1 MTTPGARAIPP
12 RASTPRARSSARA
25 RASGARAETRLRVDA
40 SSASRATP
48 RTDGAKMR
56 EDASPRREHHAEDVG
71 SPDGDAYE
79 RMLDA
84 SMRDGDS
91 FFAPLGRALTS
102 VLASASG
109 GGGETARARAADDA
123 RAGDAA
129 IDPEDLDVDADVGL
143 SEREARR
150 RYARWGANETTGCG
164 VDEDARGG
172 TGASTAGADGARR
185 AIRRE
190 MRDPMTRAVLGA
202 IVLELTRSMNA
213 RVTSTDDPFLNA
225 LILAALVAGNA
236 YAARA
241 ERADAVK
248 ASYELTRML
257 EAKATVI
264 RDGAARV
271 VDARSLV
278 PGDVVA
284 LGPGVAVPADCVS
297 AGPHALFVDNTA
309 VTGERRTTEVLSG
322 EPLFMRAVVKRGN
335 ARALVVRTG
344 RNTFAGRAAALVRE
358 RESHRRE
365 RSAFDESI
373 EVITRFSVVSG
384 VACSLAVFFYL
395 IVDGRDFFRSLAFC
409 VILLVSSTPLA
420 IRTVTA
426 MTTSLGVRSL
436 AKKSAI
442 VTRMSVIEDLASMNV
457 VCVDKTGALTRD
469 ATRLHPR
476 FPTVP
481 LLEGVSE
488 NDVITAA
495 ALATRWSEPPTSAV
509 DAMII
514 DSYDVS
520 RLAQY
525 ELVKHSPF
533 DAGNNHQYSESS
545 IARHDGTTFRVIK
558 GPVEEVLKLCANG
571 DTVREIVDS
580 AMVRAQSMSAR
591 GVIARALVAAMSQS
605 REDAFVALGLIV
617 YEDVRRK
624 DASEMI
630 HVFNSL
636 GVEVKIV
643 TGDDAR
649 TCAAACD
656 RLKFD
661 YGVEGIK
668 TPSDVPYVP
677 LRNSVLSPSQ
687 CDALDRVRACAGML
701 AEDKRALVGALRARG
716 DVVGFV
722 SDAASDAAAIGLA
735 HVGVVTQSS
744 TDAAKNASDIVLAA
758 PSLAVLAHAVLA
770 ARIMFARVRDYV
782 IFRATCTA
790 HVLGFFVLGAL
801 FVSPKRFDESW
812 PDTFTLP
819 VIALCVVLA
828 LNDLVVIGVAYD
840 HASPSRLPERWRV
853 APDVMVAI
861 SGGLTACA
869 SSLAL
874 LVISLNAFAGQ
885 GGTAMDISAY
895 GRAQTCAFLKIALT
909 DAMTVFSARTH
920 GTFLERRPG
929 GMLLTA
935 FFISTMVACM
945 LAANWPFNA
954 LQSTSWGV
962 VAFVVAF
969 AVGGFLLQDFAK
981 TTTRRVLLR
990 AGWLENVGVV
1000 SGGEID
1006 RVARACDRAARR
1018 ARENVAESVA
1028 EMKSAPSLVSD
1039 ERAEARRP
1047 LLDEEMGV
1055 AEEEEEEELDEAT
1068 AEFESGGVESEL
1080 SDDDDDF
1087 YSDYGSEAQ
1096 TSSAMTNIERAPEFI
1111 AEIIHL
1117 EEDTPKFEK
1126 LRRTPG
1132 YCATTLSDVRSL
1144 MSSHDWWSTFAALQ
1158 RERIREKIGGDEEYD
1173 DGETI
1178 VSGVDEYAPSLE
1190 GDESDKFDDDSSSNF
1205 TTRRRRAG
1213 VLPSDALRALE
1224 VQCGVGTFSAA
1235 LCRELREM
1243 TDVKMRSR
1251 LADPAMRRLCVS
1263 VDFLDISAAAL
1274 SLAATSLET
1283 PFRVG
1288 TLHRGGACA
1297 FFPVGGRRYD
1307 VVYSAFGLSTVP
1319 RGKIHAALRNFRAA
1333 LRPGGLGFIAAF
1345 TEQSHDARFHAM
1357 YHAERT
1363 KTIARR
1369 SENDGAPRPPTFA
1382 EQICDALS
1390 AAGASYNVEVSS
1402 HVTEVD
1408 ASIPGALEAYLHGV
1422 AMDDALSLETMMA
1435 SSALGAYLSS
1445 CVAGDGTM
1453 YAFPQRVAHIT
1464 L

>member
-1 MTTPGARAIPP
+1 MPVL
-12 RASTPRARSSARA
+12 ASTS
-25 RASGARAETRLRVDA
+25 L
-40 SSASRATP
+40 
-48 RTDGAKMR
+48 
-56 EDASPRREHHAEDVG
+56 EHHAEVDEEVG

-84 SMRDGDS
+84 SMRDADS

-102 VLASASG
+102 VLSSASARVEVA
-109 GGGETARARAADDA
+109 ETRPERADEDA
-123 RAGDAA
+123 LAGDAA

-143 SEREARR
+143 SEQEARR
-150 RYARWGANETTGCG
+150 RYARWGANEWTVSG
-164 VDEDARGG
+164 VEDGG
-172 TGASTAGADGARR
+172 GGAAWATGAHSGGALG

-190 MRDPMTRAVLGA
+190 MRDPMTRAVVGA
-202 IVLELTRSMNA
+202 IVLELARSMNA
-213 RVTSTDDPFLNA
+213 RVKSMDDPFFNA

-236 YAARA
+236 YVARV

-257 EAKATVI
+257 DAKATVI
-264 RDGAARV
+264 RDGLAKV

-284 LGPGVAVPADCVS
+284 LGPGVAVPADCIS
-297 AGPHALFVDNTA
+297 AGPQALVMDNAA

-358 RESHRRE
+358 RESFRRE

-373 EVITRFSVVSG
+373 DFITRFSVVSG
-384 VACSLAVFFYL
+384 IACSLAVFFYL

-469 ATRLHPR
+469 ATRLHSR

-514 DSYDVS
+514 DSFDVS

-533 DAGNNHQYSESS
+533 DAGSNHQYSESS
-545 IARHDGTTFRVIK
+545 IARHDGTTFRVMK

-571 DTVREIVDS
+571 GTVRKIVDS
-580 AMVRAQSMSAR
+580 AIARAQSISAR
-591 GVIARALVAAMSQS
+591 GVITRALVAAMSQN
-605 REDAFVALGLIV
+605 REDTFVALGLIV

-624 DASEMI
+624 DAIEMI

-687 CDALDRVRACAGML
+687 CNALDRVRACAGML
-701 AEDKRALVGALRARG
+701 SDDKRALVSALRARG

-722 SDAASDAAAIGLA
+722 SDSASDAAAIGLA
-735 HVGVVTQSS
+735 HVGVATQSS
-744 TDAAKNASDIVLAA
+744 TDAAKSASDIVLAV

-770 ARIMFARVRDYV
+770 ARVMFARVRDYV

-790 HVLGFFVLGAL
+790 HVLGFFVIGAI
-801 FVSPKRFDESW
+801 FVSPKRFDDSW

-840 HASPSRLPERWRV
+840 HASPSRLPELWRV
-853 APDVMVAI
+853 APDVMVAV
-861 SGGLTACA
+861 SAGLTACA

-885 GGTAMDISAY
+885 GGTAIDISAY
-895 GRAQTCAFLKIALT
+895 GRAQTCVFLKIALT

-929 GMLLTA
+929 GMLLAA
-935 FFISTMVACM
+935 FFTSTIIACM

-954 LQSTSWGV
+954 LQSTSWAAV
-962 VAFVVAF
+962 VFVAAF
-969 AVGGFLLQDFAK
+969 AVGGFLAQDFAK

-990 AGWLENVGVV
+990 AGWIENAGVV

-1006 RVARACDRAARR
+1006 RVARACDRATRR
-1018 ARENVAESVA
+1018 AHESVMEMST
-1028 EMKSAPSLVSD
+1028 EMKSAPPIVSD
-1039 ERAEARRP
+1039 ETSEARRP
-1047 LLDEEMGV
+1047 LLDEEMGI
-1055 AEEEEEEELDEAT
+1055 AEGIDDELDDAN
-1068 AEFESGGVESEL
+1068 AEFEGGGVESEL
-1080 SDDDDDF
+1080 SDDDDF
-1087 YSDYGSEAQ
+1087 YSDFGSVH
-1096 TSSAMTNIERAPEFI
+1096 TSSAMTNIERAPEVI
-1111 AEIIHL
+1111 AEIIHR
-1117 EEDTPKFEK
+1117 EQDTPKFEK

-1132 YCATTLSDVRSL
+1132 YCATTLLDVRSL
-1144 MSSHDWWSTFAALQ
+1144 MTSHDWWSTFAALQ
-1158 RERIREKIGGDEEYD
+1158 RELIRKRIGGDEEED

-1178 VSGVDEYAPSLE
+1178 VSDVDDYAPTLE
-1190 GDESDKFDDDSSSNF
+1190 DDESDKFDDDSSSYL
-1205 TTRRRRAG
+1205 TTKRRHAG
-1213 VLPSDALRALE
+1213 TLPSDTLRALD

-1243 TDVKMRSR
+1243 TDAKMRSR

-1274 SLAATSLET
+1274 SLAATSVET

-1297 FFPVGGRRYD
+1297 FFPINGRRYD

-1319 RGKIHAALRNFRAA
+1319 RGKIHTALRNFRAA

-1369 SENDGAPRPPTFA
+1369 SANDGAPQTPTFA

-1390 AAGASYNVEVSS
+1390 AAGTSYNVEVLS

-1422 AMDDALSLETMMA
+1422 TMDDTLSLETMMA
-1435 SSALGAYLSS
+1435 SSVLGSYLSS
-1445 CVAGDGTM
+1445 CVASDGTT